1 MLWSSP
7 VGQFPD
13 IERLTRSGWGRIA
26 GQKRKAIARI
36 DKLGHLISADAGTPC
51 LHLLPTPPKEMD
63 NSSISPEQ
71 AASASSGILCAT
83 TAMAAAGSAL
93 VTATLIAACLWHH
106 PLGQQ
111 LTGPQSVA
119 FLIIPLIASFI
130 PVALMLLLGGK
141 SKGHDHSSG
150 HGSY

>member
-7 VGQFPD
+7 AGQFPD
-13 IERLTRSGWGRIA
+13 SERLTRSGWGRIA
-26 GQKRKAIARI
+26 GQKCKAIARI
-36 DKLGHLISADAGTPC
+36 DKLGYLISAESSRHAVPASPPA
-51 LHLLPTPPKEMD
+51 PTEMD

-130 PVALMLLLGGK
+130 PVVLMLLLGGR
-141 SKGHDHSSG
+141 SKEHDHSCEHCS
-150 HGSY
+150 H